1 MNTVAARLA
10 LAALLA
16 AGSAARAAESVPVT
30 VVNYTDRPVYAHAVE
45 LDLETLARRLGAP
58 AGTALAVESADGK
71 QSWPVTKGSRDGR
84 PAAWL
89 HLSLAP
95 RSRLDLAVKAAA
107 SGPPHPGIL
116 SARATAGESAGEL
129 RNGVVRMKLTQDGW
143 MLGFDP
149 LLGKEIQPVRS
160 PQAAPAE
167 EKKRA
172 AGLEPWTMIHRGQ
185 LEFWVDNTNRGRIA
199 NNNPADF
206 GLVPFPG
213 RSAVES
219 CTASVAGDG
228 TPTLALVRRMT
239 GFAKGVKVTETFE
252 LPPGLPVLVCRIRWE
267 NEGAE
272 PLWIA
277 YVGSGTGIKGVW
289 GPTLMDDPLIERM
302 KTPLKGYL
310 NGAETRPSWIGGL
323 SKVSMESEST
333 GCGVGLSTLLPTP
346 GKVGTGSMIWGV
358 GRGGFQVNLIDPEVG
373 QFPFPLPPKSSRLNG
388 NAFLLTQNGTSAYR
402 QVCALW
408 EALAAGRTP
417 PLHSPCAVFVDGA
430 SSQVQTVSTTG
441 DIRPLLSEANGTL
454 AAALR
459 VDFNRQ
465 YICAGKASIAGKP
478 VEVTFRP
485 ADLKLKPATL
495 GTINASGDFSFDLN
509 AAAAKTD
516 EIPFLLE
523 FKNGAGVIASVAVL
537 ETMTAF
543 PEPHSPLDGAS
554 FTDIATMFR
563 WKAIPLVV
571 DYQLQWSRTQDFAS
585 PVDITMQMSQDQPW
599 YTPPQE
605 RLPEPGTW
613 YWRIRG
619 IKGPVLG
626 PWSPVRRFT
635 VQRDYTK
642 KPLVRPISP
651 EHPLFTIEASRW
663 VPFTTFKSDMPAE
676 IRPHVAVI
684 VEGFIDK
691 NLTIEEALKGVD
703 TLPHPFLMRTHPP
716 TQITLADI
724 EWTCQKFPNFLGIQ
738 GGETIKK
745 VYEKAK
751 GGTGDGDYHRR
762 MVKILAKYGRFYH
775 EADGTYKD
783 DAWQDLW
790 DQQGEF
796 LKEYGPYIVFTQ
808 KNNIIRRQF
817 YTESAVMGL
826 WLGGIT
832 LAHGAWEDGGFYWQ
846 NAGFDGINVCRGERS
861 GRLRTMPRIWWT
873 LMFVQGIA
881 RGCSVYSLDGQTL
894 RYGVKE
900 ASRSPDGPW
909 KSALWSDEWDT
920 SDTFKRFL
928 VPLIRATT
936 ARHLVPG
943 RAELLR
949 NTRLAVFNDKAVKP
963 DAVAWPHYVE
973 YGPLFAGTYGFRI
986 MGNIDG
992 QLWEILP
999 NTGRYHRIVVL
1010 PQGDLPLGPGIRNVP
1025 VSQLQ
1030 DVAAVKKAFD
1040 AAYPAWYEG
1049 DAFAERAGDTLVVMN
1064 AHENLDEAQS
1074 FKIPLQT
1081 GLVTGVSGKVQVHS
1095 YVLAKIEDQ
1104 GQRFWLQANTEYSDR
1119 PTALAISCARQPEVR
1134 ISPAT
1139 GGSARWD
1146 AAAGVLTLS
1155 LSHADGAVDVELK

>member
-1 MNTVAARLA
+1 MRALLLSLLLASA
-10 LAALLA
+10 LAC
-16 AGSAARAAESVPVT
+16 GAEGVPVS
-30 VVNYTDRPVYAHAVE
+30 VANYSDLPVYAHAVE
-45 LDLETLARRLGAP
+45 LDLDTICKRLGIP
-58 AGTALAVESADGK
+58 AGSAINVASVDGK
-71 QSWPVTKGSRDGR
+71 QNWPVTKANRDGR
-84 PAAWL
+84 LVALVYISMP
-89 HLSLAP
+89 P
-95 RSRLDLAVKAAA
+95 RTRFDWVVKAADKWVEKPEFVTA
-107 SGPPHPGIL
+107 Q
-116 SARATAGESAGEL
+116 ATKGELAGEM
-129 RNGVVRMKLTQDGW
+129 RNGVVRMKLTKDGW
-143 MLGFDP
+143 ILGFDP
-149 LLGKEIQPVRS
+149 LQGKEIQPVRS

-167 EKKRA
+167 EKKRS
-172 AGLEPWTMIHRGQ
+172 AGLDPWTMIHRGQ
-185 LEFWVDNTNRGRIA
+185 LEFWIDNTNRGRIA
-199 NNNPADF
+199 NNNPGDF

-213 RSAVES
+213 TSSVES
-219 CTASVAGDG
+219 CTASVGEDG
-228 TPTLALVRRMT
+228 TPSITLVRRMT
-239 GFAKGVKVTETFE
+239 GFAKSVKVTETFE
-252 LPPGLPVLVCRIRWE
+252 LPPGLPILLCRIQWE
-267 NEGAE
+267 NEGNE

-289 GPTLMDDPLIERM
+289 GPTLMDDPLIQRM

-323 SKVSMESEST
+323 CKVSMESESM

-346 GKVGTGSMIWGV
+346 GKVGQGSMIWGV
-358 GRGGFQVNLIDPEVG
+358 GRNGFQMNLIDPEVG
-373 QFPFPLPPKSSRLNG
+373 QFPFPLKAKESRQNG
-388 NAFLLTQNGTSAYR
+388 NALLLTQNGTSTYR
-402 QVCALW
+402 QVCAAW

-417 PLHSPCAVFVDGA
+417 QLHSPCAVFIDGSA
-430 SSQVQTVSTTG
+430 THLQTVSTTQ
-441 DIRPLLSEANGTL
+441 DIRPLLAEANGNL
-454 AAALR
+454 SAALR
-459 VDFNRQ
+459 VDFNRH
-465 YICAGKASIAGKP
+465 YVCNGKAAIAGKP

-485 ADLKLKPATL
+485 TDPKAKATTL

-523 FKNGAGVIASVAVL
+523 FKNGAGAITSVAVL

-543 PEPHSPLDGAS
+543 PEPQSPLDGAS

-571 DYQLQWSRTQDFAS
+571 DYQLQWSKTQDFAS
-585 PVDITMQMSQDQPW
+585 PVDIKMQMSQDQPW

-605 RLPEPGTW
+605 KLPEPGTW

-626 PWSPVRRFT
+626 PWSPARSFT
-635 VQRDYTK
+635 VNRDYTT

-651 EHPLFTIEASRW
+651 ENPLFTIEASRW

-703 TLPHPFLMRTHPP
+703 TMPHPFLMRTHPP

-745 VYEKAK
+745 VYEKVK
-751 GGTGDGDYHRR
+751 GDTGDGDYHRR

-796 LKEYGPYIVFTQ
+796 LKEYGQYIVFTQ

-861 GRLRTMPRIWWT
+861 GKLRTMPRIWWT

-909 KSALWSDEWDT
+909 KSAIWSDEWDT

-943 RAELLR
+943 KADLLK
-949 NTRLAVFNDKAVKP
+949 NTRLAVFNDKTVKP
-963 DAVAWPHYVE
+963 DVVAWPHYVE
-973 YGPLFAGTYGFRI
+973 YGPLYAGTYGFKK
-986 MGNIDG
+986 MEKIDG
-992 QLWEILP
+992 QLWEIFP

-1010 PQGDLPLGPGIRNVP
+1010 PQGDVPLAPGIRNVP

-1030 DVAAVKKAFD
+1030 TVEAVKATFD
-1040 AAYPAWYEG
+1040 GAYPGLYVG
-1049 DAFAERAGDTLVVMN
+1049 DAFVERTGDTLVVMN
-1064 AHENLDEAQS
+1064 GNENLEEAQS
-1074 FKIPLQT
+1074 FKAPVGT
-1081 GLVTGVSGKVQVHS
+1081 GLVTAWSGRVQVHS
-1095 YVLAKIEDQ
+1095 YVLAKVEDQ
-1104 GQRFWLQANTEYSDR
+1104 GKRFWLQANTEYPER
-1119 PTALAISCARQPEVR
+1119 PTELAISCTRKPECQ
-1134 ISPAT
+1134 ITPAAA
-1139 GGSARWD
+1139 GSAQWD
-1146 AAAGVLTLS
+1146 AATSVLNLK
-1155 LSHADGAVDVELK
+1155 LAHQDGAVEVELK